1 MLAAKSG
8 KSDLVTALLEFDAK
22 VDDKDATGN
31 TAEDYANDKKKI
43 LECLKRFDKSHK
55 PVTSFPSKVE
65 KDADLPSETE
75 NDQFGLPFAVGGSPR
90 LGDIDETLQKD
101 DFPASDLSTWDDS
114 VPSSPLPGQGSQL
127 VKFKGMFDLSKFMVG
142 SDKESIK
149 SDNSIK
155 LNSLDKNIHNSD
167 RKDSATPPPKPPR
180 IYDTVEGHTSLE
192 ENIYDLPC
200 EEVEEVVD
208 NPNSVKTNTEQLVN
222 RKAGA
227 QFAEGSAIGDHDMI
241 IDEWPN
247 LVTETGLTKE
257 RQNNT
262 SVTAEDEQ
270 SGGYTIVREDV
281 LVDESPDNKLVDY
294 QNEEVY
300 KDENESIADNGIYL
314 SL

>member
-1 MLAAKSG
+1 MQFLLDRGADTDIPDGVGNTSVHVAVSYGAKNAMTVLLRKGANPDIINYDGEAPLHIAATKSNQECLDILLRCGALVNISSHQLVTPLMLAAKSG

-75 NDQFGLPFAVGGSPR
+75 NDQFGLPFAAGGSPR

-101 DFPASDLSTWDDS
+101 DLPASDLSTWDDS

-127 VKFKGMFDLSKFMVG
+127 VKSKGMFDLSKFMVG

-149 SDNSIK
+149 SDNPIK

-167 RKDSATPPPKPPR
+167 RKD
-180 IYDTVEGHTSLE
+180 
-192 ENIYDLPC
+192 
-200 EEVEEVVD
+200 
-208 NPNSVKTNTEQLVN
+208 
-222 RKAGA
+222 
-227 QFAEGSAIGDHDMI
+227 
-241 IDEWPN
+241 
-247 LVTETGLTKE
+247 
-257 RQNNT
+257 
-262 SVTAEDEQ
+262 
-270 SGGYTIVREDV
+270 
-281 LVDESPDNKLVDY
+281 
-294 QNEEVY
+294 
-300 KDENESIADNGIYL
+300 
-314 SL
+314 